1 MKRAF
6 SVWVVSSW
14 LGAAIG
20 CAPSSSLPPGS
31 RCVDQGPVHADVVL
45 KNGNVYTNR
54 DGSPRAEAIAI
65 KDGRIVK
72 VGTNIEIVPY
82 EQVAK
87 RVIDLK
93 GRTVVPGLVDA
104 HVHLSGIGQREA
116 MLNLEGIASL
126 EEFLATVRTEVG
138 KKKSGEWVKGRGWI
152 ETFWKPPVFPTRA
165 DLDKVAP
172 DNPVLLTRADGHA
185 SVVNSAA
192 LRLAGIDKSTPNPFG
207 GEISK
212 DPSGEVNGM
221 LIDHAQEL
229 MSKHIPRET
238 LADLERYLVLGVER
252 EQSLGW
258 TEVQIAG
265 NTFTE
270 VEALRKLYQEGRIKI
285 RIYDAVQ
292 GPGEDAARLLQ
303 QGPSV
308 GEFGGRFTVRAIKIH
323 YDGALGSRGAALL
336 EPYADAGET
345 SGFLTQ
351 KDEVLAPLFADALRR
366 GIQVETHA
374 IGDRANRSIL
384 DLYERA
390 LKAVPAAE
398 RKIAEP
404 RFRVEHAQIVDPAD
418 VTRFTKLGVIP
429 SMQPSHAIGDLHFAG
444 RRLGQARLD
453 HAYSWR
459 RFLASGSIIAAGSD
473 APVERGEPLIE
484 FYAAV
489 ARKDL
494 KGFQGEGWHPEQAM
508 TRAEALKALTL
519 WPAMAAFEEKERGL
533 IEAGKIADLTVLSAD
548 IMLVPVEEIPK
559 AKCMATI
566 VGGEVVYQARDF

>member
-1 MKRAF
+1 
-6 SVWVVSSW
+6 
-14 LGAAIG
+14 
-20 CAPSSSLPPGS
+20 
-31 RCVDQGPVHADVVL
+31 
-45 KNGNVYTNR
+45 
-54 DGSPRAEAIAI
+54 
-65 KDGRIVK
+65 
-72 VGTNIEIVPY
+72 
-82 EQVAK
+82 
-87 RVIDLK
+87 
-93 GRTVVPGLVDA
+93 
-104 HVHLSGIGQREA
+104 
-116 MLNLEGIASL
+116 
-126 EEFLATVRTEVG
+126 
-138 KKKSGEWVKGRGWI
+138 
-152 ETFWKPPVFPTRA
+152 
-165 DLDKVAP
+165 
-172 DNPVLLTRADGHA
+172 
-185 SVVNSAA
+185 
-192 LRLAGIDKSTPNPFG
+192 
-207 GEISK
+207 
-212 DPSGEVNGM
+212 M

-238 LADLERYLVLGVER
+238 LADLERYLTLGVER
-252 EQSLGW
+252 EQRLGW

-265 NTFTE
+265 NSWTE
-270 VEALRKLYQEGRIKI
+270 VEALRKLYKEGRIKI

-292 GPGEDAARLLQ
+292 GPGEDAVRLLQ

-336 EPYADAGET
+336 QPYADAGET

-384 DLYERA
+384 DLYEKA
-390 LKAVPAAE
+390 LTAVPAAE

-418 VTRFTKLGVIP
+418 VARFAKLGIIP

-453 HAYSWR
+453 YAYSWR
-459 RFLASGSIIAAGSD
+459 RFLASGSIIAGGSD

-494 KGFQGEGWHPEQAM
+494 KGFQGDGWHPEQAM

-533 IEAGKIADLTVLSAD
+533 IETGKMADLTVLSAD
-548 IMLVPVEEIPK
+548 IMRVPVEEIPK

-566 VGGEVVYQARDF
+566 IGGEVVYQASDF

>member
-1 MKRAF
+1 
-6 SVWVVSSW
+6 
-14 LGAAIG
+14 
-20 CAPSSSLPPGS
+20 
-31 RCVDQGPVHADVVL
+31 
-45 KNGNVYTNR
+45 
-54 DGSPRAEAIAI
+54 
-65 KDGRIVK
+65 
-72 VGTNIEIVPY
+72 
-82 EQVAK
+82 
-87 RVIDLK
+87 
-93 GRTVVPGLVDA
+93 
-104 HVHLSGIGQREA
+104 
-116 MLNLEGIASL
+116 
-126 EEFLATVRTEVG
+126 
-138 KKKSGEWVKGRGWI
+138 
-152 ETFWKPPVFPTRA
+152 
-165 DLDKVAP
+165 
-172 DNPVLLTRADGHA
+172 
-185 SVVNSAA
+185 
-192 LRLAGIDKSTPNPFG
+192 
-207 GEISK
+207 
-212 DPSGEVNGM
+212 
-221 LIDHAQEL
+221 
-229 MSKHIPRET
+229 
-238 LADLERYLVLGVER
+238 VLGVER

-265 NTFTE
+265 NSWTE
-270 VEALRKLYQEGRIKI
+270 VEALRKLYKEGRIKI
-285 RIYDAVQ
+285 RIYDAVE

-336 EPYADAGET
+336 QPYADAGET

-384 DLYERA
+384 DLYEKA
-390 LKAVPAAE
+390 LREVPAAE

-418 VTRFTKLGVIP
+418 VMRFTKLGVIP

-444 RRLGQARLD
+444 RRLGPARLD

-459 RFLASGSIIAAGSD
+459 RFLASGSIIAGGSD

-494 KGFQGEGWHPEQAM
+494 KGFQGDGWHPEQAM
-508 TRAEALKALTL
+508 TREEALKALTL

-533 IEAGKIADLTVLSAD
+533 IEAGKMGDLTVLSVD
-548 IMLVPVEEIPK
+548 IMRVPVEEIPK

-566 VGGEVVYQARDF
+566 VSGEVVYQASDF